1 MASYESQ
8 LVHDILATGDLTTLD
23 KLIQALFGELGSKI
37 PTVRNPRRLNWFRQ
51 WRESLSRIGE
61 LPRPRLSAVDG
72 ARVTAQEVDLLAKR
86 VVESGNPGAVE
97 ELLHSIASELTLTAV
112 IETDPERRVWMS
124 QAGCILNLNVLEMPP
139 SPAEDELADVV
150 SQPAIRVGQHVVM
163 RALAI
168 ALVSLFAMCLLA
180 PVWLKR

>member
-8 LVHDILATGDLTTLD
+8 LVHDILAAGDLTTLD

-72 ARVTAQEVDLLAKR
+72 VRVGVQEVDLLAKR
-86 VVESGNPGAVE
+86 VVASGNPCAVE
-97 ELLHSIASELTLTAV
+97 ELLHSIANELTLTAV
-112 IETDPERRVWMS
+112 IEADPERRVWMS
-124 QAGCILNLNVLEMPP
+124 QAGCILNLNVVEAESSPDLE
-139 SPAEDELADVV
+139 ELADVV
-150 SQPAIRVGQHVVM
+150 SQPEIRLGQHVVM
-163 RALAI
+163 RAMAI
-168 ALVSLFAMCLLA
+168 ALVSLFAICLLA